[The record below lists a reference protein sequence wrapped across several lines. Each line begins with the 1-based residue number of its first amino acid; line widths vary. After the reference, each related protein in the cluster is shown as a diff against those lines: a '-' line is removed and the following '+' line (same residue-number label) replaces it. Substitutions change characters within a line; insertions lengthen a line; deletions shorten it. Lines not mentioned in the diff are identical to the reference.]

1 MDYRMDY
8 VEQRLKDLMR
18 EIAEASNDAERMQ
31 QLMLEYK
38 DMHQI
43 RNALA
48 KQLGNNIIV

>member
-1 MDYRMDY
+1 
-8 VEQRLKDLMR
+8 MR